1 MAELQ
6 PKEVKIIRPTSE
18 MAKSSVLR
26 VAAYCRVSTDSDD
39 QVNSFITQVKYY
51 NDFIRLS
58 DGMELVDIYA
68 DEHVII
74 GTSGENL
81 VKSRG
86 SALVPFSFL
95 LRDKPKS
102 FKSLKIIN
110 ERL

>member
-1 MAELQ
+1 MQ
-6 PKEVKIIRPTSE
+6 SKKKIESIGIT
-18 MAKSSVLR
+18 AL
-26 VAAYCRVSTDSDD
+26 YCR
-39 QVNSFITQVKYY
+39 
-51 NDFIRLS
+51 LS
-58 DGMELVDIYA
+58 RDDGMEGDSNSVANQKKLLQKYA
-68 DEHVII
+68 KENNFSNTKFYVDEHVII

-81 VKSRG
+81 VKSRV

>member
-1 MAELQ
+1 MQ
-6 PKEVKIIRPTSE
+6 PKKNNKIGIT
-18 MAKSSVLR
+18 AL
-26 VAAYCRVSTDSDD
+26 YCR
-39 QVNSFITQVKYY
+39 
-51 NDFIRLS
+51 LS
-58 DGMELVDIYA
+58 RDDGMDGESNSIVNQKTLLSQKAKEKGLTDTKFYV

>member
-1 MAELQ
+1 MLVCAAGYGDYAQLQ
-6 PKEVKIIRPTSE
+6 GGYPAGYLTAGINIGI
-18 MAKSSVLR
+18 AKG
-26 VAAYCRVSTDSDD
+26 
-39 QVNSFITQVKYY
+39 ITY
-51 NDFIRLS
+51 D
-58 DGMELVDIYA
+58 

>member
-1 MAELQ
+1 MQ
-6 PKEVKIIRPTSE
+6 PKKSNKIGIT
-18 MAKSSVLR
+18 AL
-26 VAAYCRVSTDSDD
+26 YCR
-39 QVNSFITQVKYY
+39 
-51 NDFIRLS
+51 LS
-58 DGMELVDIYA
+58 RDDGMDGESNSIVNQKTLLSQKAKEKGLTDIKFYV

>member
-1 MAELQ
+1 M
-6 PKEVKIIRPTSE
+6 KDTF
-18 MAKSSVLR
+18 R
-26 VAAYCRVSTDSDD
+26 VGIYALLSRDD
-39 QVNSFITQVKYY
+39 NNGNLESMSIANQRQI
-51 NDFIRLS
+51 LS
-58 DGMELVDIYA
+58 DYVNEKGWILVEEYV